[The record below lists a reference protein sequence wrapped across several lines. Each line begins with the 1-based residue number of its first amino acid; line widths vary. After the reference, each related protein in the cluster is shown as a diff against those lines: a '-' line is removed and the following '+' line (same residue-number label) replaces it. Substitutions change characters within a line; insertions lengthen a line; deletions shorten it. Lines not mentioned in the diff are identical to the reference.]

1 MGALTYFVHG
11 SLRESRAAFPKDED
25 LLYLPPPQHLR
36 VMSLG
41 YDEALADLV
50 WIRAVIFA
58 GDVQGGK
65 NWAWIMKY
73 LEAIFELSPQFRKPY
88 AWGGVAFVYTGAE
101 IDRPMV
107 DRAIRLYRRG
117 LQHHPEDHEMLFA
130 LGMLLTR
137 DVQTLSGYGEEER
150 AAAKVEGAG
159 LIRKAAAFG
168 APPLVRQYAATL
180 VDDFASEQLAIQ
192 FLETQLLQAE
202 EGDFRRMLQ
211 RKLQKLTGDQQVEA
225 IEELKREFRAER
237 DASYPY
243 LPESL
248 YAVIRHE

>member
-1 MGALTYFVHG
+1 
-11 SLRESRAAFPKDED
+11 
-25 LLYLPPPQHLR
+25 
-36 VMSLG
+36 MSLG
-41 YDEALADLV
+41 YDEAMGDLV

-58 GDVQGGK
+58 GDVKSGQ

-73 LEAIFELSPQFRKPY
+73 LEAIFELAPQFRKPY

-107 DRAIRLYRRG
+107 DRAIHLYRRG
-117 LQHHPEDHEMLFA
+117 LEHYPEDHEMLFA

-137 DVQTLSGYGEEER
+137 DVQTLPGYDEEER
-150 AAAKVEGAG
+150 AAAKVEGAE

-202 EGDFRRMLQ
+202 AGDFRRMLQ
-211 RKLQKLTGDQQVEA
+211 RKLQKLTDDQQVES
-225 IEELKREFRAER
+225 IEKLKQEFRSER
-237 DASYPY
+237 DANFSYV
-243 LPESL
+243 PEPL
-248 YAVIRHE
+248 YAVIRHETH